1 MMLQP
6 ELLRRYNYS
15 GKGQRFESNVSV
27 GPYIGGNHMNERILV
42 TGGAGY
48 IGSNIAAAL
57 SKRPATDVL
66 VVDDFS
72 SGDWRNLIHV
82 NCEVR
87 AADCDDPLLLDEIAD
102 GAFSAIYHQAAITDT
117 TVMDQRL
124 MIEVNTNA
132 FADLLEASCVSGTRL
147 IYASSAGT
155 YGNSPAPNRIG
166 HGEEP
171 ENIYGFSK
179 LAMDRIASRWYDKH
193 PAAIIGL
200 RYFNVF
206 GPGETHKN
214 ERDGN
219 KTASMILQLYEQ
231 IKAGK
236 QPKLFK
242 CGEQLRD
249 FVYIRD
255 VIGANLSALDAT
267 RSGVCNVGSGRAR
280 SFNDIVK
287 VIEQLLDIQVEIEY
301 FDNPFSFY
309 QAHTEAELSDTE
321 TLLSW
326 KPAWSLEDGME
337 DYISQLEKGHRGPV
351 ETS

>member
-1 MMLQP
+1 
-6 ELLRRYNYS
+6 
-15 GKGQRFESNVSV
+15 
-27 GPYIGGNHMNERILV
+27 MNDRILV

-57 SKRPATDVL
+57 SKRAATDVL

-87 AADCDDPLLLDEIAD
+87 ATDCDDPLLLSEIAD

-166 HGEEP
+166 YGEEP

-179 LAMDRIASRWYDKH
+179 LAMDRIAKRWYDRH
-193 PAAIIGL
+193 PATIIGL

-206 GPGETHKN
+206 GSGETHKN
-214 ERDGN
+214 ERVGN

-231 IKAGK
+231 IKEGK

-242 CGEQLRD
+242 YGEQLRD

-255 VIGANLSALDAT
+255 VIGANLSALDAP
-267 RSGVCNVGSGRAR
+267 RSGVCNVGSGQAR

-287 VIEQLLDIQVEIEY
+287 IISQVLDINIDIEY
-301 FDNPFSFY
+301 IDNPFSFY
-309 QAHTEAELSDTE
+309 QAHTEAELSDTKA
-321 TLLSW
+321 LLDW
-326 KPAWSLEDGME
+326 QPVWSLEDGMK
-337 DYISQLEKGHRGPV
+337 DYILQLENGLRGPV